1 MKRLSIILIGWLF
14 SQLLIAQKIEC
25 ILESKQ
31 LYDDNLVKNIVMCCS
46 DIWGFN
52 NIIDA
57 KHMIMYVDIKVLNDT
72 NILKI
77 EDSYTSYGL
86 LLKRPDAII
95 KIGDNLALIY
105 SKNYKLANDSIWLK
119 HVYNRC
125 KETTYVTSFEI
136 VSWKRN
142 IYKNINYKNSAIK
155 LNGFVVPDS
164 YHRYGPN
171 KYLFVKNRLV
181 SKSISNEIIHK
192 YNFFPKNI
200 DTPWMWED
208 KYYRKGLDGFVEID
222 SIK

>member
-1 MKRLSIILIGWLF
+1 MFLLPLF
-14 SQLLIAQKIEC
+14 AQSFEC

-31 LYDDNLVKNIVMCCS
+31 LYDNDLVKDIVMCCS
-46 DIWGFN
+46 DVWGFD

-57 KHMIMYVDIKVLNDT
+57 KHMIMYIDIKVSNDT

-77 EDSYTSYGL
+77 EESYSSYGL

-119 HVYNRC
+119 HVYNMC
-125 KETTYVTSFEI
+125 KETTYETSFEMI
-136 VSWKRN
+136 SWKRN
-142 IYKNINYKNSAIK
+142 IYKRIDYKNPAIK

-171 KYLFVKNRLV
+171 KYIFVKNILV
-181 SKSISNEIIHK
+181 SKSISDEIIHK
-192 YNFFPKNI
+192 YNFSPKNI
-200 DTPWMWED
+200 DEPWRWED
-208 KYYRKGLDGFVEID
+208 KYYRKNLVDFVEID